1 MVTNNLSPFSIKF
14 LPEKAVK
21 LVNRSMLAKVEEGK
35 QLALIEKQETEI
47 LERRD
52 YEEKTDIDGKALE
65 SETIHQNDIPAARTV
80 ELVRDP
86 QWNLGISIVGGRQ
99 NEGEDPKFRG
109 IFIKHVLET
118 CPAGKS
124 GLLKT
129 GDQILQVSFL
139 MEGDPQNLS
148 YLVWIVVVF

>member
-1 MVTNNLSPFSIKF
+1 M
-14 LPEKAVK
+14 K
-21 LVNRSMLAKVEEGK
+21 LINRSILMKVEEGE
-35 QLALIEKQETEI
+35 QLAVKEKKEVEI
-47 LERRD
+47 SEQQD
-52 YEEKTDIDGKALE
+52 HDEKADFDGKALE
-65 SETIHQNDIPAARTV
+65 SDSIHQNDTPTARTI

-129 GDQILQVSFL
+129 GDQILQVSIF
-139 MEGDPQNLS
+139 MENGP
-148 YLVWIVVVF
+148 

>member
-1 MVTNNLSPFSIKF
+1 MSIFSLLSIKF
-14 LPEKAVK
+14 LPEEAAKGINVSMATKLDAGDQGVVK
-21 LVNRSMLAKVEEGK
+21 REEE
-35 QLALIEKQETEI
+35 IEKSEKDSFQNEN
-47 LERRD
+47 LEG
-52 YEEKTDIDGKALE
+52 EALE
-65 SETIHQNDIPAARTV
+65 SVSTRHSDVPATRTV

-99 NEGEDPKFRG
+99 NEGDDPRFKG

-129 GDQILQVSFL
+129 GDQILQVC
-139 MEGDPQNLS
+139 
-148 YLVWIVVVF
+148 V